1 MNANRF
7 LATVLA
13 LFLLGLPGCTKSTIP
28 EAEGLSS
35 AEYEKRRSRIVEFF
49 EQRRDQMRPDV
60 VATTKTK
67 SGQTIDWIRPE
78 SQVPGGKLA
87 TPPSEDFDE
96 IIQPKSDLEN
106 PYLDTELPKAL
117 QEQLRPDETAQTEF
131 QLDKSAMGP
140 PGTVP
145 VVRFDVESYLKEHPT
160 YLPKDP
166 IEILSKVPPP
176 APASNDRYYAV
187 WQRFGDVF
195 GSIGRI
201 NIWNTTGPVGGETSI
216 AQVAVIRG
224 TPMQAIEAG
233 KIEHSAFAPSKRPVF
248 FTYFRTNGAASG
260 DWVAGYN
267 ALVDGWIQVSSS
279 VAPGMSLVPWESRTD
294 GSQFSLDVEVRL
306 WEGNWWVKAA
316 GEWAGYYPF
325 CKGADSRPCAQGTL
339 FSAAGIRD
347 KADRLDWYGEIFD
360 ESAPA
365 ATSTD
370 MGSGAFA
377 NQRWGKAAYF
387 RNLLFTWAPT
397 KAWWWN
403 AGSISTTD
411 SACYSADGP
420 YYSSDPNWRNWFYY
434 GGPGKEAA
442 GCT

>member
-1 MNANRF
+1 MNTNRVI
-7 LATVLA
+7 AMVLA
-13 LFLLGLPGCTKSTIP
+13 VFLLGLPACTKSNIP
-28 EAEGLSS
+28 VSEELSS
-35 AEYEKRRSRIVEFF
+35 AEYQERRSRIIEFF
-49 EQRRDQMRPDV
+49 SQRRTQMRPEV

-96 IIQPKSDLEN
+96 VTKPKSDLDN

-117 QEQLRPDETAQTEF
+117 QERPRRDESAQTEL
-131 QLDKSAMGP
+131 QLDRSAMGP
-140 PGTVP
+140 KGTVP

-166 IEILSKVPPP
+166 IEILTKVPPP

-248 FTYFRTNGAASG
+248 FTYFRTNGGASG

-316 GEWAGYYPF
+316 GEWAGYYPY
-325 CKGADSRPCAQGTL
+325 CKGGGARPCAQGTL
-339 FSAAGIRD
+339 FSTAGIRD
-347 KADRLDWYGEIFD
+347 MANRLDWYGEIFD

-377 NQRWGKAAYF
+377 NQRWRKAAYF

-397 KAWWWN
+397 KVWWWN

-411 SACYSADGP
+411 PACYSADGP

-442 GCT
+442 GCN

>member
-1 MNANRF
+1 MNANQF
-7 LATVLA
+7 LATMLS
-13 LFLLGLPGCTKSTIP
+13 LFLLCLPGCTKSTIP
-28 EAEGLSS
+28 ETEGLSS
-35 AEYEKRRSRIVEFF
+35 AEFKERRSRIIEFF
-49 EQRRDQMRPDV
+49 SQRRNQMRPDV

-96 IIQPKSDLEN
+96 ITQPKSDLDN
-106 PYLDTELPKAL
+106 SYLDSELPEAL
-117 QEQLRPDETAQTEF
+117 QERPRLDESAQTEL
-131 QLDKSAMGP
+131 QLDRSAMGP

-145 VVRFDVESYLKEHPT
+145 VVRFDLESYLKEHPR

-166 IEILSKVPPP
+166 IEILTKVPPP

-233 KIEHSAFAPSKRPVF
+233 KIEHSAFTPSKRPVF
-248 FTYFRTNGAASG
+248 FTYYRTNGGASG
-260 DWVAGYN
+260 DWIAGYN
-267 ALVDGWIQVSSS
+267 ALVDGWIQVSST
-279 VAPGMSLVPWESRTD
+279 VAPGLSLVPWESRTD

-325 CKGADSRPCAQGTL
+325 CKGGDSRPCAQGTL
-339 FSAAGIRD
+339 FSEAGIRD
-347 KADRLDWYGEIFD
+347 KANRLDWYGEIFD

-411 SACYSADGP
+411 AACYSADGP

>member
-1 MNANRF
+1 MP
-7 LATVLA
+7 V
-13 LFLLGLPGCTKSTIP
+13 S
-28 EAEGLSS
+28 EELSR
-35 AEYEKRRSRIVEFF
+35 AEYEKRRSRIIEFF
-49 EQRRDQMRPDV
+49 SQRRNQMRPDV

-78 SQVPGGKLA
+78 SQVPGGKIA

-96 IIQPKSDLEN
+96 IIQPKADLDN
-106 PYLDTELPKAL
+106 PYLDTDLPKAL
-117 QEQLRPDETAQTEF
+117 QERLQLDESAQTEL
-131 QLDKSAMGP
+131 QRDPSAMGP